1 MAQRGRSEPARI
13 VGFLTLMMS
22 STLLFACQSGGGSV
36 ETREDSGQGG
46 IIAAQV
52 GEASPPA
59 TITIAPADNRVN
71 VPLDAAVKATVSGGT
86 LSKIT
91 VTAANGAKVRGTLS
105 ERKTAWSTNAGF
117 APDAVYQ
124 VEATALNAEGEP
136 TEVIQTFSTLKPS
149 KELDTDIMPLEG
161 SRVGVAMP
169 ITVKFDEPVANRAAV
184 EKRLEVQTSKPVEG
198 SWHWFSDEEVRYRP
212 KAYWPAHTKVTV
224 RAHMQ
229 GVRAGSG
236 AWGLKDK
243 VRRFGITN
251 SVITKVNLADH
262 QARVYIDGKLRRT
275 IPVTGGMPGWRT
287 RDGTKVILEKRE
299 NILFRNEAIGAAEH
313 YRLTSRWGL
322 RVTWSGEFLHTAS
335 WSTGSQGSANVS
347 HGCVGMNTAD
357 SGWLWGVSHVGD
369 PVEVHSPEGDPME
382 PSNGFGDW
390 NFSWKDY
397 KAGSALATQPVKAAV
412 GSKQEKAGR

>member
-184 EKRLEVQTSKPVEG
+184 EKRLEVPTSKPG
-198 SWHWFSDEEVRYRP
+198 
-212 KAYWPAHTKVTV
+212 
-224 RAHMQ
+224 
-229 GVRAGSG
+229 
-236 AWGLKDK
+236 
-243 VRRFGITN
+243 
-251 SVITKVNLADH
+251 
-262 QARVYIDGKLRRT
+262 
-275 IPVTGGMPGWRT
+275 
-287 RDGTKVILEKRE
+287 
-299 NILFRNEAIGAAEH
+299 
-313 YRLTSRWGL
+313 
-322 RVTWSGEFLHTAS
+322 
-335 WSTGSQGSANVS
+335 
-347 HGCVGMNTAD
+347 
-357 SGWLWGVSHVGD
+357 
-369 PVEVHSPEGDPME
+369 
-382 PSNGFGDW
+382 
-390 NFSWKDY
+390 
-397 KAGSALATQPVKAAV
+397 
-412 GSKQEKAGR
+412 

>member
-1 MAQRGRSEPARI
+1 MAVRGRSAPERI
-13 VGFLTLMMS
+13 VGFLTVMMS
-22 STLLFACQSGGGSV
+22 TALLFACQSGGGSV
-36 ETREDSGQGG
+36 QTREDSADGG
-46 IIAAQV
+46 IVAAQV
-52 GEASPPA
+52 GEPTPPA
-59 TITIAPADNRVN
+59 KITIAPADNRVN

-86 LSKIT
+86 FSKIA
-91 VTAANGAKVRGTLS
+91 VTDAQGRKVRGTLS
-105 ERKTAWSTNAGF
+105 DRKTAWTSDGAL

-136 TEVIQTFSTLKPS
+136 TEVIQTFSTLKPAR
-149 KELDTDIMPLEG
+149 ELDTDIMPLEG
-161 SRVGVAMP
+161 SQVGVGMP

-184 EKRLEVQTSKPVEG
+184 EKRLEVQTSRPVEG
-198 SWHWFSDEEVRYRP
+198 SWHWFSDQEVRYRP
-212 KAYWPAHTKVTV
+212 KVYWPAHTKVTV
-224 RAHMQ
+224 RAHMR
-229 GVRAGSG
+229 GVRADND
-236 AWGLKDK
+236 AWGVKDE

-262 QARVYIDGKLRRT
+262 HARVYIDGKLRRT
-275 IPVTGGMPGWRT
+275 IPVTGGKPGWRT
-287 RDGTKVILEKRE
+287 RDGIKVVLEKRE

-347 HGCVGMNTAD
+347 HGCVGMNSAD

-369 PVEVHSPEGDPME
+369 PVEVHSPDGDPME

-390 NFSWKDY
+390 NFSWKEY
-397 KAGSALATQPVKAAV
+397 KAGSALATQPVKATA